1 MLSVAVT
8 AIAVFF
14 ALLLGALSFA
24 GLVAHNRRL
33 DRLQRR
39 QAYETECIVKSLQ
52 ALEQQNQILSDRL
65 NGVIDAGQKL
75 ASNLERAGQQQAEE
89 ASELIVRTPGRLL
102 H

>member
-8 AIAVFF
+8 AISVFF
-14 ALLLGALSFA
+14 AMLLGALGFV
-24 GLVAHNRRL
+24 GVVALSRRL

-39 QAYETECIVKSLQ
+39 QAYETECVVKSLQ
-52 ALEQQNQILSDRL
+52 ALEQQNRLLSERL

-75 ASNLERAGQQQAEE
+75 ATDLERANQQAEE
-89 ASELIVRTPGRLL
+89 AEPVVRNPNRLL